1 MSDTHS
7 WQSAYRYAV
16 FESDPERMPH
26 RIEMALKAIEE
37 RFRQPIEIGS
47 QEYRKI
53 EHAREGLEVLW
64 RECVDT
70 SD

>member
-7 WQSAYRYAV
+7 WQSAYKYAV

-26 RIEMALKAIEE
+26 RIETALKAIAE
-37 RFRQPIEIGS
+37 RLRHPIEIGS
-47 QEYRKI
+47 PEHREI
-53 EHAREGLEVLW
+53 EHARKVLAVLRGEGVN
-64 RECVDT
+64 T